1 MTDQQPSPPPRPSPA
16 GPSPTGPSPNRNPW
30 VTALLILIGLIL
42 LLPGLCSVILTGI
55 MIGAGGPRGDD
66 LDFLPMLIGL
76 FLLGVGGVALIVF
89 AIRRK
94 S

>member
-1 MTDQQPSPPPRPSPA
+1 MTDPQPSPPPS
-16 GPSPTGPSPNRNPW
+16 PSPNRNPW

-66 LDFLPMLIGL
+66 LDFLPMLIGF

>member
-1 MTDQQPSPPPRPSPA
+1 MTDPQPSPPPS
-16 GPSPTGPSPNRNPW
+16 PSPNRNPW

-42 LLPGLCSVILTGI
+42 LFPGLCSVILTGI

-66 LDFLPMLIGL
+66 LDFLPMLIGF

-94 S
+94 R

>member
-1 MTDQQPSPPPRPSPA
+1 MTDQQPVRPQ
-16 GPSPTGPSPNRNPW
+16 GPSPNRSPW
-30 VTALLILIGLIL
+30 VTALLVLIGLIL

-55 MIGAGGPRGDD
+55 LIGAGGPRGDD
-66 LDFLPMLIGL
+66 LDFLPMLIGC
-76 FLLGVGGVALIVF
+76 FLLGVGGVVLIVF

>member
-1 MTDQQPSPPPRPSPA
+1 MSEPQPTPA
-16 GPSPTGPSPNRNPW
+16 PGPSPNRNPW
-30 VTALLILIGLIL
+30 VTALLVLIGLIL

-55 MIGAGGPRGDD
+55 LIGAGGPRGND
-66 LDFLPMLIGL
+66 LDFLPMLIGC
-76 FLLGVGGVALIVF
+76 FLLGVGGVVLIVF

>member
-1 MTDQQPSPPPRPSPA
+1 MTDQQPSPPS
-16 GPSPTGPSPNRNPW
+16 GPSPNRNPW

-42 LLPGLCSVILTGI
+42 LLPGLCSVILTGV
-55 MIGAGGPRGDD
+55 MIGAGGPSGDD
-66 LDFLPMLIGL
+66 FEFLPVLIGF

-94 S
+94 G